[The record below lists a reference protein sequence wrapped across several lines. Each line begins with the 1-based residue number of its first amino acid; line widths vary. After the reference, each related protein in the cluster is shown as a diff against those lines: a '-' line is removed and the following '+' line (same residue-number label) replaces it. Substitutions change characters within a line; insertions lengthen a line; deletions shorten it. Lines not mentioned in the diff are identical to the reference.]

1 MATTV
6 HEPPKV
12 PAEIEKPHDR
22 SSQVTS
28 RPVTTSGNGG
38 GRSGLST
45 GDLRRVKNYAPPPS
59 STGMWVVLGF
69 VAMTFAAFTSALIV
83 RRGGASDWRHLT
95 LPGILYLNTVVLI
108 ASSITLEMAR
118 RRVGA
123 FMRGLRTA
131 SERPALWLYITLA
144 LGLLFVAGQY
154 VAWLELRSRG
164 LYLATNPNSSFFYV
178 LTAVHVIH
186 VSGGLGGLSRVIHKL
201 NHSTLRKSTL
211 DATARYWHFMD
222 GLWIYLL
229 ILLWMKL

>member
-1 MATTV
+1 MATTL
-6 HEPPKV
+6 HERPKV
-12 PAEIEKPHDR
+12 PEIEKPHDR
-22 SSQVTS
+22 S

-38 GRSGLST
+38 GRSGRSST
-45 GDLRRVKNYAPPPS
+45 GDRRNVKNYAPPPS
-59 STGMWVVLGF
+59 STGIWVVLGF

-83 RRGGASDWRHLT
+83 RRGGANDWRHLT

-118 RRVGA
+118 REVGA
-123 FMRGLRTA
+123 FMRGLTIQSA
-131 SERPALWLYITLA
+131 RPTRWLNVTLL

-178 LTAVHVIH
+178 LTAVHAVH
-186 VSGGLGGLSRVIHKL
+186 VSGGLTGLVRVIHKL
-201 NHSTLRKSTL
+201 NNSTLRKSTL
-211 DATARYWHFMD
+211 DATAVYWHFMD

-229 ILLWMKL
+229 LLLWMKL